1 MVSVWFAIVA
11 GCCVTGALHADE
23 SRSPAGEL
31 ASAETAVAVEAGE
44 HAPRLTLLK
53 GRGATAWANQADETL
68 PERLEVHGTTQPVV
82 WRLERSASHFESHE
96 ILLVYVSD
104 SPRLRLQWLWRAR
117 ARHGPIEH
125 SIVIQNLSNESVW
138 LPLQPSIRFDWQIDR
153 QAALERFWVEKGA
166 DAPSAAGT
174 HLDALRDGDTWQGSS
189 SSYAR
194 PIPNQPREMI
204 PYVLIDEPVG
214 SRRGWYLGIESG
226 ARARITLLR
235 NGASLHGEAG
245 LNPEPGPYRTR
256 LPPGGTFAT
265 PTIFL
270 GTFAGGPDGAGNI
283 VRRWVRA
290 VLNNPR
296 TLRDPSYPLMVSNS
310 WGSGMAVDE
319 TLAHRMIVE
328 SAQLGLEMFHLD
340 AGWFRDVGDWH
351 ADPAKF
357 PHGIASVADFAHRH
371 GLKFGLWVDW
381 TQAGTSTAPGALNV
395 DDPASRDWL
404 IADPPAGWK
413 HHEPF
418 KGITIDLGV
427 PAAKAWAAR
436 ELERIVSHYR
446 LDMLEHDGY
455 LVAQGSSRADHLAA
469 PPDPATLR
477 IYEDSGYL
485 WVDGSN
491 STDVSDRATKAY
503 YEIYRQLRVR
513 HPTLLL
519 EVCND
524 GGRMVDFGSA
534 AHGDYFSITDTYDPL
549 SNRRAFYDAS
559 FVLPPAMLESYVA
572 SWPAPRIENFRYL
585 LRSGM
590 LGWFSLMQDTSQWS
604 PEQRAEA
611 RVQFALYK
619 SALRPLLRE
628 ADVYHVAERP
638 DGVQWDGIEYYS
650 SRLRRGVLYAF
661 RGSSPDQPTHRF
673 RMLGLKPGSRY
684 LVKFQDQGA
693 ATNQVLAGQ
702 SLMQEGVEVSL
713 PLPLSSELIFLEEQR
728 LP

>member
-1 MVSVWFAIVA
+1 MLSFWFAILV
-11 GCCVTGALHADE
+11 GCCVTRALHAGD
-23 SRSPAGEL
+23 SRRPAGEL
-31 ASAETAVAVEAGE
+31 ASAETAIAVEAGE

-53 GRGATAWANQADETL
+53 ARGATAWTNQADETL
-68 PERLEVHGTTQPVV
+68 PEHLEVHGTTQPLI
-82 WRLERSASHFESHE
+82 WHLERSACHFESHE
-96 ILLVYVSD
+96 IELVYVSD

-125 SIVIQNLSNESVW
+125 SILIQNLSNESVW
-138 LPLQPSIRFDWQIDR
+138 LPLQPSVRFDWQIDR

-166 DAPSAAGT
+166 DVPSAAGT

-204 PYVLIDEPVG
+204 PYVLIDEPG
-214 SRRGWYLGIESG
+214 GARRGWYIGIESG
-226 ARARITLLR
+226 ARTRITLQR

-256 LPPGGTFAT
+256 LPPGGSFAT

-270 GTFAGGPDGAGNI
+270 GTFADGPDGAGNI

-310 WGSGMAVDE
+310 WGSGMAVNE

-328 SAQLGLEMFHLD
+328 AAQLGLEMFHLD
-340 AGWFRDVGDWH
+340 AGWFRDVGDWQ

-357 PHGIASVADFAHRH
+357 PHGIASVAAFAHRQ

-395 DDPASRDWL
+395 DDPATRDWL

-491 STDVSDRATKAY
+491 STDVSDYASKAY
-503 YEIYRQLRVR
+503 YEIYRQLRLR

-519 EVCND
+519 EVCDD

-572 SWPAPRIENFRYL
+572 SWPAPHIENFRYL

-604 PEQRAEA
+604 PEQRTEA

-638 DGVQWDGIEYYS
+638 DGVHWDGIEYYS

-673 RMLGLKPGSRY
+673 RLLGLKPGSRY
-684 LVKFQDQGA
+684 LVKFQDQGTPA
-693 ATNQVLAGQ
+693 NQVLAGRL
-702 SLMQEGVEVSL
+702 LMQEGVEVDLS
-713 PLPLSSELIFLEEQR
+713 LPLSSELIFLEEQ
-728 LP
+728 P

>member
-1 MVSVWFAIVA
+1 MLSFWFAILV
-11 GCCVTGALHADE
+11 GCCVTRALHAGD
-23 SRSPAGEL
+23 SRRPAGEL
-31 ASAETAVAVEAGE
+31 ASAETAIAVEAGE

-53 GRGATAWANQADETL
+53 ARGATAWTNQADETL
-68 PERLEVHGTTQPVV
+68 PEHLEVHGTTQPLI
-82 WRLERSASHFESHE
+82 WHLERSACHFESHE
-96 ILLVYVSD
+96 IELVYVSD

-125 SIVIQNLSNESVW
+125 SILIQNLSNESVW
-138 LPLQPSIRFDWQIDR
+138 LPLQPSVRFDWQIDR

-166 DAPSAAGT
+166 DVPSAAGT

-204 PYVLIDEPVG
+204 PYVLIDEPG
-214 SRRGWYLGIESG
+214 GARRGWYIGIESG
-226 ARARITLLR
+226 ARTRITLQR

-256 LPPGGTFAT
+256 LPPGGSFAT

-270 GTFAGGPDGAGNI
+270 GTFADGPDGAGNI

-310 WGSGMAVDE
+310 WGSGMAVNE

-328 SAQLGLEMFHLD
+328 AAQLGLEMFHLD
-340 AGWFRDVGDWH
+340 AGWFRDVGDWQ

-357 PHGIASVADFAHRH
+357 PHGIASVAAFAHRQ

-395 DDPASRDWL
+395 DDPATRDWL

-491 STDVSDRATKAY
+491 STDVSDHAAKAY
-503 YEIYRQLRVR
+503 YEIYRQLRLR

-519 EVCND
+519 EVCDD

-572 SWPAPRIENFRYL
+572 SWPAPHIENFRYL

-604 PEQRAEA
+604 PEQRTEA

-638 DGVQWDGIEYYS
+638 DGVHWDGIEYYS

-673 RMLGLKPGSRY
+673 RLLGLKPGSRY
-684 LVKFQDQGA
+684 LVKFQDQGTPA
-693 ATNQVLAGQ
+693 NQVLAGRL
-702 SLMQEGVEVSL
+702 LMQEGVEVDLS
-713 PLPLSSELIFLEEQR
+713 LPLSSELIFLEEQ
-728 LP
+728 P

>member
-1 MVSVWFAIVA
+1 MLSFWFAILV
-11 GCCVTGALHADE
+11 GCCVTRALHAGD
-23 SRSPAGEL
+23 SRRPAGEL
-31 ASAETAVAVEAGE
+31 ASAETAIAVEAGE

-53 GRGATAWANQADETL
+53 ARGATAWTNQADETL
-68 PERLEVHGTTQPVV
+68 PEHLEVHGTTQPLI
-82 WRLERSASHFESHE
+82 WHLERSACHFESHE
-96 ILLVYVSD
+96 IELVYVSD

-125 SIVIQNLSNESVW
+125 SILIQNLSNESVW
-138 LPLQPSIRFDWQIDR
+138 LPLQPSVRFDWQIDR

-166 DAPSAAGT
+166 DVPSAAGT

-204 PYVLIDEPVG
+204 PYVLIDEPG
-214 SRRGWYLGIESG
+214 GARRGWYIGIESG
-226 ARARITLLR
+226 ARTRITLQR

-256 LPPGGTFAT
+256 LPPGGSFAT

-270 GTFAGGPDGAGNI
+270 GTFADGPDGAGNI

-310 WGSGMAVDE
+310 WGSGMAVNE

-328 SAQLGLEMFHLD
+328 AAQLGLEMFHLD
-340 AGWFRDVGDWH
+340 AGWFRDVGDWQ

-357 PHGIASVADFAHRH
+357 PHGIASVADFAHRQ

-395 DDPASRDWL
+395 DDPATRDWL

-491 STDVSDRATKAY
+491 STDVSDHASKAY
-503 YEIYRQLRVR
+503 YEIYRQLRLR

-519 EVCND
+519 EVCDD

-572 SWPAPRIENFRYL
+572 SWPAPHIENFRYL

-604 PEQRAEA
+604 PEQRTEA

-638 DGVQWDGIEYYS
+638 DGVHWDGIEYYS

-673 RMLGLKPGSRY
+673 RLLGLKPGSRY
-684 LVKFQDQGA
+684 LVKFQDQGTPA
-693 ATNQVLAGQ
+693 NQVLAGRL
-702 SLMQEGVEVSL
+702 LMQEGVEVDLS
-713 PLPLSSELIFLEEQR
+713 LPLSSELIFLEEQ
-728 LP
+728 P

>member
-1 MVSVWFAIVA
+1 MLSFWFAILV
-11 GCCVTGALHADE
+11 GCCVTRALHAGD
-23 SRSPAGEL
+23 SRRPAGEL
-31 ASAETAVAVEAGE
+31 ASAETAIAVEAGE

-53 GRGATAWANQADETL
+53 ARGATAWTNQADETL
-68 PERLEVHGTTQPVV
+68 PEHLEVHGTTQPLI
-82 WRLERSASHFESHE
+82 WHLERSACHFESHE
-96 ILLVYVSD
+96 IELVYVSD

-125 SIVIQNLSNESVW
+125 SILIQNLSNESVW
-138 LPLQPSIRFDWQIDR
+138 LPLQPSVRFDWQIDR

-166 DAPSAAGT
+166 DVPSAAGT

-204 PYVLIDEPVG
+204 PYVLIDEPG
-214 SRRGWYLGIESG
+214 GARRGWYIGIESG
-226 ARARITLLR
+226 ARTRITLQR

-256 LPPGGTFAT
+256 LPPGGSFAT

-270 GTFAGGPDGAGNI
+270 GTFADGPDGAGNI

-310 WGSGMAVDE
+310 WGSGMAVNE

-328 SAQLGLEMFHLD
+328 AAQLGLEMFHLD
-340 AGWFRDVGDWH
+340 AGWFRDVGDWQ

-357 PHGIASVADFAHRH
+357 PHGIASVADFAHRQ

-395 DDPASRDWL
+395 DDPATRDWL

-413 HHEPF
+413 HREPF

-491 STDVSDRATKAY
+491 STDVSDHASKAY
-503 YEIYRQLRVR
+503 YEIYRQLRLR

-519 EVCND
+519 EVCDD

-572 SWPAPRIENFRYL
+572 SWPAPHIENFRYL

-604 PEQRAEA
+604 PEQRTEA

-638 DGVQWDGIEYYS
+638 DGVHWDGIEYYS

-673 RMLGLKPGSRY
+673 RLLGLKPGSRY
-684 LVKFQDQGA
+684 LVKFQDQGTPA
-693 ATNQVLAGQ
+693 NQVLAGRL
-702 SLMQEGVEVSL
+702 LMQEGVEVDLS
-713 PLPLSSELIFLEEQR
+713 LPLSSELIFLEEQ
-728 LP
+728 P